1 MATVT
6 INIKVPVDIYRDG
19 PVHVANCRRF
29 GVVTQGCSI
38 EEAKSNL
45 VEALTLFLETCFEM
59 GTLEEVLKE
68 SGFRRAGDNDQD
80 LDQCKNHLELSL
92 PFFATNHLRE
102 CRA

>member
-1 MATVT
+1 MASVT

-19 PVHVANCRRF
+19 AVHVANCRRF

-68 SGFRRAGDNDQD
+68 SGFKRAGGDDRD
-80 LDQCKNHLELSL
+80 PDPCKNHLEVSL
-92 PFFATNHLRE
+92 PFFAKNHLRE
-102 CRA
+102 CHA